1 MENQN
6 RNNRVH
12 TEEQPGKADFQIA
25 EVCKRASEGVGEHPD
40 G

>member
-25 EVCKRASEGVGEHPD
+25 ELRNVRQAGL
-40 G
+40 